1 MHTFW
6 HRYERKT
13 QVTLA
18 AIALGF
24 AALVGGGL
32 LFAAAPSANSVPPF
46 HQFLPL
52 PRGDTLEIGVVP
64 GCPPAMPEMACL
76 HIARSFPPAFR
87 VVYWSAGEKNAL
99 VSIALP
105 RH

>member
-6 HRYERKT
+6 HRYKRKT
-13 QVTLA
+13 RITLA
-18 AIALGF
+18 AIALGL
-24 AALVGGGL
+24 AALLGGAL
-32 LFAAAPSANSVPPF
+32 LFAAASSANPVPPF
-46 HQFLPL
+46 HQFLAL
-52 PRGDTLEIGVVP
+52 PHGHTLEIGVVP

-87 VVYWSAGEKNAL
+87 VVYWSAGEKNML
-99 VSIALP
+99 VSISL